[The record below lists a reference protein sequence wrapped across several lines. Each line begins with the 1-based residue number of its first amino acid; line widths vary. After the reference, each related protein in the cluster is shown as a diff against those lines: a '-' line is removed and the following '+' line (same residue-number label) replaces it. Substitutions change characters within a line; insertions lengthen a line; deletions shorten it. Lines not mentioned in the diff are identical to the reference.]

1 MSCKSLLIKF
11 GMFSAI
17 LAILVLASG
26 TAAGTTHKVLY
37 QFKGGADGS
46 TPKGPLVL
54 DAAGNLYGTTARG
67 GTSPNCNAY
76 SKPPIGCGTIFKLS
90 PNADGT
96 WTKSTLYNFTGG
108 RNWGG
113 SDGANPNSGL
123 VFDAAGNLY
132 GTTVSGGANSGSNV
146 FCGNCVGG
154 TVFKLKLNADGSWTE
169 TPIHSFGQ
177 GSDGYGAYGGV
188 VFDKAGN
195 LYGTTYLGG
204 TNSGGVVYKLSPNTD
219 ETWTETVIYNIPWDF
234 AAPKAT
240 LVFDEAGNLY
250 GSTERQ
256 GLVFKLTPN
265 PDETW
270 TESDIA
276 STKFSPLVAVA
287 GVIADSAGNLYGA
300 SPNGGITKGTGS
312 CNPNVAWFGCGV
324 VFKLTQ
330 HADGTWAV
338 TVLHQ
343 FSGPDGVNPIGV
355 LALDGSGALYGTTLL
370 GGGHGVGAVFQ
381 THTRSQ
387 RKLEVH
393 AALGAGPAFNSPIGR
408 SDS

>member
-1 MSCKSLLIKF
+1 M
-11 GMFSAI
+11 
-17 LAILVLASG
+17 
-26 TAAGTTHKVLY
+26 
-37 QFKGGADGS
+37 
-46 TPKGPLVL
+46 
-54 DAAGNLYGTTARG
+54 
-67 GTSPNCNAY
+67 
-76 SKPPIGCGTIFKLS
+76 KPG
-90 PNADGT
+90 
-96 WTKSTLYNFTGG
+96 
-108 RNWGG
+108 
-113 SDGANPNSGL
+113 
-123 VFDAAGNLY
+123 
-132 GTTVSGGANSGSNV
+132 
-146 FCGNCVGG
+146 
-154 TVFKLKLNADGSWTE
+154 
-169 TPIHSFGQ
+169 H
-177 GSDGYGAYGGV
+177 
-188 VFDKAGN
+188 
-195 LYGTTYLGG
+195 
-204 TNSGGVVYKLSPNTD
+204 
-219 ETWTETVIYNIPWDF
+219 
-234 AAPKAT
+234 
-240 LVFDEAGNLY
+240 
-250 GSTERQ
+250 
-256 GLVFKLTPN
+256 
-265 PDETW
+265 
-270 TESDIA
+270 ESDIA